1 MLLTITYEQPPATDL
16 GYLLHKNPARA
27 QSFELPFG
35 KAQVFYP
42 SAEDGICTAALLLDI
57 DPVGLVR
64 DRRGPS
70 PEGQALTQYVNDRPY
85 VASSFMS
92 VAIGRVFSTAMSGRS
107 QSHQHLADSLLPLK
121 PKVLHILLA
130 IADGPRHGYSI
141 MQEVLE
147 RTDGQVRLWPA
158 GLYGLLRELEK
169 SDWIVESDTRPA
181 ADEDDER
188 RRYFALTPHGKRVLD
203 AEVRRLEAI
212 VHHARSSRAL
222 RKAARA

>member
-1 MLLTITYEQPPATDL
+1 MPDRL
-16 GYLLHKNPARA
+16 RA
-27 QSFELPFG
+27 AEL
-35 KAQVFYP
+35 
-42 SAEDGICTAALLLDI
+42 
-57 DPVGLVR
+57 
-64 DRRGPS
+64 
-70 PEGQALTQYVNDRPY
+70 
-85 VASSFMS
+85 
-92 VAIGRVFSTAMSGRS
+92 
-107 QSHQHLADSLLPLK
+107 LLPLK

-130 IADGPRHGYSI
+130 VADAPRHGYSI

-158 GLYGLLRELEK
+158 ALYGLLRELERT
-169 SDWIVESDTRPA
+169 DLIVESDKRPS

-222 RKAARA
+222 RKPHRA